1 MHGLLVA
8 AGLLLLSA
16 ASFTLALPI
25 LDFTGAVRRLFD
37 GYPATPEMAARLGVA
52 GAICLVL
59 GWLLYRRQGGA

>member
-25 LDFTGAVRRLFD
+25 LDFTGVVRRLST
-37 GYPATPEMAARLGVA
+37 ATRP
-52 GAICLVL
+52 
-59 GWLLYRRQGGA
+59 RRRWRRAWA